1 MFNIK
6 DFPVASSIIL
16 AGFLR
21 GGLPKRRAPIGLVYC
36 TYNPWTIW
44 AGFMELCV
52 GGIKNGTIIAIIIHS
67 YWCMYIGEKR
77 VDLGKAIKTA
87 FRRDDLVP
95 PA

>member
-44 AGFMELCV
+44 AGFMEICV
-52 GGIKNGTIIAIIIHS
+52 GGHKKWENYCDHYS
-67 YWCMYIGEKR
+67 FLLVYIGEKR